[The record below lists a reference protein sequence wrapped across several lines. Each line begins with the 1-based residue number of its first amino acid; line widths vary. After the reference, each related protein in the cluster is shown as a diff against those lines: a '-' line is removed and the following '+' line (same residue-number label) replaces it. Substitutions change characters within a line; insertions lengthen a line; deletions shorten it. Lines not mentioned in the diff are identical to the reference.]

1 MPYSSEIV
9 ARARARLEQARSQR
23 EAENEAH
30 LQTAYARYPR
40 LRDIDRELRVTMAEV
55 ARETFRGAEDRAQKI
70 AALRAKN
77 QALQKERAW
86 LLESSDLEEGY
97 LDDSPICPICGG
109 TGYVGSQMC
118 ECLAELCR
126 QEQKKELTA
135 LVGAGRETFDN
146 FRLTYYSADTDP
158 RLGVSPRIIMTNTL
172 AACRR
177 YAQTFSRQSGNLLFS
192 GDTGLGKTFLSGCIA
207 RAVADS
213 GHSVV
218 YASAPHLFQNL
229 ELARFRPNEE
239 EARRE
244 AARYSACDLLIIDD
258 LGTEMVNQFTVSA
271 LYTLINDRLMGTL
284 PTIIST
290 NLNSEDLERRYSP
303 QISSRLMG
311 SYRRLAFVGSDVR
324 LQKARES

>member
-1 MPYSSEIV
+1 MPYSAEIV
-9 ARARARLEQARSQR
+9 ARARARLEQAKSQR

-30 LQTAYARYPR
+30 LQTAYGRYPR

-70 AALRAKN
+70 ATLRARN
-77 QALQKERAW
+77 QELQQERAW

-109 TGYVGSQMC
+109 TGYVGSRMC
-118 ECLAELCR
+118 ECLRELCR

-135 LVGAGRETFDN
+135 LVGSGRETFDT
-146 FRLTYYSADTDP
+146 FRLTYYSDDPDP
-158 RLGVSPRIIMTNTL
+158 RLGASPRVIMSKTL
-172 AACRR
+172 SACRR
-177 YAQTFSRQSGNLLFS
+177 YAQTFGPQSGNLLLS

-207 RAVADS
+207 RTVADG

-218 YASAPHLFQNL
+218 YVSAPHLFQNL
-229 ELARFRPNEE
+229 EFSRFRPNEE
-239 EARRE
+239 EPRRE

-271 LYTLINDRLMGTL
+271 LYTLLNDRLMGSQ
-284 PTIIST
+284 PTVIST
-290 NLNSEDLERRYSP
+290 NLNSEDLGRRYSP
-303 QISSRLMG
+303 QIASRLMG

-324 LQKARES
+324 LQKAKEG

>member
-158 RLGVSPRIIMTNTL
+158 RLGVSPRIIMTNTAGMPRPS
-172 AACRR
+172 AASPGTCCSPGTRVW
-177 YAQTFSRQSGNLLFS
+177 
-192 GDTGLGKTFLSGCIA
+192 GKPSCPA
-207 RAVADS
+207 
-213 GHSVV
+213 
-218 YASAPHLFQNL
+218 ASPG
-229 ELARFRPNEE
+229 P
-239 EARRE
+239 
-244 AARYSACDLLIIDD
+244 
-258 LGTEMVNQFTVSA
+258 
-271 LYTLINDRLMGTL
+271 
-284 PTIIST
+284 
-290 NLNSEDLERRYSP
+290 
-303 QISSRLMG
+303 
-311 SYRRLAFVGSDVR
+311 
-324 LQKARES
+324 

>member
-9 ARARARLEQARSQR
+9 ARARARLDQARTQR

-30 LQTAYARYPR
+30 LRAAYERYPR
-40 LRDIDRELRVTMAEV
+40 LRDIDRELRVTMAQV
-55 ARETFRGAEDRAQKI
+55 ARETFSGAPDRVQKI

-77 QALQKERAW
+77 QELQRERSW

-126 QEQKKELTA
+126 QEQKKELTT
-135 LVGAGRETFDN
+135 LVGAGRETFDS
-146 FRLTYYSADTDP
+146 FRLTYYSDETDP
-158 RLGVSPRIIMTNTL
+158 RLGVSPRVIMSKTL

-177 YAQTFSRQSGNLLFS
+177 YAQTFGPQSGNLLFS

-218 YASAPHLFQNL
+218 YASAPHLFQNM
-229 ELARFRPNEE
+229 ENARFRPNEE

-244 AARYSACDLLIIDD
+244 AARYTACDLLIIDD
-258 LGTEMVNQFTVSA
+258 LGTELVNQFTVSA
-271 LYTLINDRLMGTL
+271 LYTLINDRLMSRQA
-284 PTIIST
+284 TIIST
-290 NLNSEDLERRYSP
+290 NLNSEDLSQRYSP
-303 QISSRLMG
+303 QIASRLMG
-311 SYRRLAFVGSDVR
+311 SYRRLSFVGSDVR